1 MNFSYGLGIDAGGTY
16 TDAVVLDFDTG
27 KVIASCKAS
36 TTQPDPSEGIR
47 DALAGIEPALLPKVF
62 FWKKV
67 LMRHLW

>member
-1 MNFSYGLGIDAGGTY
+1 MQFSYRLGIDAGGTY